1 MTKLSTKLVMDGVE
15 ASVVEQARALERVM
29 STSNALVQSIRMGEV
44 NAEDFLNRLQL
55 RIKEARAM
63 ETDC

>member
-29 STSNALVQSIRMGEV
+29 SASNALVQSIRMGEV